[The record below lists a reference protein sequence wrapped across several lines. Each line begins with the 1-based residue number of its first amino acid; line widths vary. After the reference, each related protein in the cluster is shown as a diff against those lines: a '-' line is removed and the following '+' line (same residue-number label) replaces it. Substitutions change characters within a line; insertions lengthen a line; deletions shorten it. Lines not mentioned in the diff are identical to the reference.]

1 MTSRKP
7 LVAGNWKLNGSLEL
21 LNDMAPALKAVAG
34 QDVDVAL
41 FVPALL
47 VASSA
52 QQGVVTGVQTV
63 SEYESGAY
71 TGEIQASL
79 AKELGASFAL
89 VGHSERRH
97 IFGESNEDVAA
108 KFAMAQQ
115 QGLTPVLCVGET
127 EQQREQNETESVISA
142 QIDAVIEKL
151 GVAALAQSVVA
162 YEPVW
167 AIGTGKTATP
177 EQAQQVHQ
185 FIRAKIASLDS
196 EIAQRLLILY
206 GGSVNEQNS
215 SELFAQAD
223 IDGGLIGG
231 ASLKKDAF
239 ISICESA
246 KG

>member
-1 MTSRKP
+1 MASRKP
-7 LVAGNWKLNGSLEL
+7 FVAGNWKLNGSLEL
-21 LNDMAPALKAVAG
+21 LNEMANEINAVSG
-34 QDVDVAL
+34 EDVDVAL

-47 VASSA
+47 VGECAKL
-52 QQGVVTGVQTV
+52 GVKTGVQTV
-63 SEYESGAY
+63 SEFEAGAY
-71 TGEIQASL
+71 TGETQASL
-79 AKELGASFAL
+79 AKDLGAEYAL

-97 IFGESNEDVAA
+97 IFGESDEVVAD
-108 KFAMAQQ
+108 KFVMAQQ
-115 QGLTPVLCVGET
+115 QGLVPVLCVGET

-142 QIDAVIEKL
+142 QIDAVVRKL
-151 GVAALAQSVVA
+151 GVAGLKQSVIA

-167 AIGTGKTATP
+167 AIGTGKTASP

-206 GGSVNEQNS
+206 GGSVNEKNS
-215 SELFAQAD
+215 SELFAQQD

-231 ASLKKDAF
+231 ASLKTDAF